1 MTSHFEA
8 KPSGAPGP
16 VSFSAAF
23 RVWMEI
29 AALSFGGPTGQI
41 AVMHRLLVDRHRW
54 ISDRRFLHAL
64 NYCML
69 LPGPE
74 AHQLV
79 TYTGWLLHGVRGGL
93 TAGLLFILPGA
104 LALLVLSALY
114 VEFQQ
119 TPLLQGLFY
128 GLKAAVLAVVVEAV
142 IRIGR
147 RVLKNPAMYLLA
159 ALAFVAIRQ
168 FGVPFPAI
176 IVAAALAG
184 FVGGLV
190 NERLFLVVAPRQSAA
205 DAAREAEY
213 LLSTHT
219 PPSGRNPTLGSSLAT
234 SVVWLLIWWLPV
246 GLCWLLWGQESILV
260 SEGVFF
266 SKTALLTFGGAY
278 AVLPYVAQQAVES
291 HRWLSTGE
299 MMDGLGLAESTP
311 GPLIIVLQFVGF
323 LAAYRQPG
331 TLSPWTA
338 ALLGSAITT
347 WVTFAPSFLFIFVGA
362 PWIERWRDNRRL
374 SMALSGVTAA
384 VVGVILNLAVWFAVQ
399 TLLHSGPTEL
409 PGWPRT
415 SLGELGT
422 LDWVALG
429 IAVGA
434 GVALLRYHVA
444 LGWVLSAA
452 ALAGWMGWKAFSEMP
467 GGMSIPL

>member
-1 MTSHFEA
+1 MDIDSTGMNSASVSEP
-8 KPSGAPGP
+8 KSSEP
-16 VSFSAAF
+16 VPFSKALK
-23 RVWMEI
+23 VWLEI

-79 TYTGWLLHGVRGGL
+79 TYTGWLLHGIRGGL

-104 LALLVLSALY
+104 LTLGLLSVLY
-114 VEFQQ
+114 VVYQQ
-119 TPLLQGLFY
+119 TPLLQGLFF

-159 ALAFVAIRQ
+159 TLAFVAICL
-168 FGVPFPAI
+168 FKLPFPVI
-176 IVAAALAG
+176 LGAAALAG
-184 FVGGLV
+184 YVGGLV

-205 DAAREAEY
+205 DATRESEY
-213 LLSTHT
+213 LLSIHS
-219 PPSGRNPTLGSSLAT
+219 PPPGRPPTLAASLAT
-234 SVVWLLIWWLPV
+234 TALWLLIWWLPV
-246 GLCWLLWGQESILV
+246 GLCWLLWGRENILV
-260 SEGVFF
+260 TEGIFF
-266 SKTALLTFGGAY
+266 SQAALLTFGGAY
-278 AVLPYVAQQAVES
+278 AVLPYVGQEAVQT

-331 TLSPWTA
+331 SLSPWTS

-374 SMALSGVTAA
+374 NMALSGVTAA

-399 TLLHSGPTEL
+399 TLLHVGETDL
-409 PGWPRT
+409 PPWARI
-415 SLGELGT
+415 SLGEWGT
-422 LDWVALG
+422 LDLIALG
-429 IAVGA
+429 IAVAA

-444 LGWVLSAA
+444 LGWVLAVA
-452 ALAGWMGWKAFSEMP
+452 ALAGAGWKIA
-467 GGMSIPL
+467 G